1 MKHSE
6 GDELTDD
13 TSKNSFISL
22 FLSHLE
28 RNNTPEPIDDILNSN
43 EHYLPKA
50 LDVACGSDHPESATR
65 QIETRAANDNHSKL
79 TSAIDHMK
87 RRSEGISLSA
97 ASSGYNPQ
105 DASHP
110 KSQEHLIHGDSLSH
124 LLPSQPNTGISKI
137 SARVSCHAN
146 CMSCTHVGNKSHQVA
161 HGEIGIPCFYDKMV
175 S

>member
-1 MKHSE
+1 M
-6 GDELTDD
+6 
-13 TSKNSFISL
+13 
-22 FLSHLE
+22 
-28 RNNTPEPIDDILNSN
+28 
-43 EHYLPKA
+43 
-50 LDVACGSDHPESATR
+50 
-65 QIETRAANDNHSKL
+65 AANDNHSKL
-79 TSAIDHMK
+79 TSAIVHMK

-105 DASHP
+105 DASHA

-124 LLPSQPNTGISKI
+124 LLPSQPNTGISKN

-161 HGEIGIPCFYDKMV
+161 HGEIEVPCFYDKMV